1 MLVVAKVVNHVQR
14 LPSLSSSISKSLE
27 SERPHHDPTLS
38 ERPKRLVLRVMHI
51 WHLSRI
57 VFEKSD
63 PLISCAPLSGLEYD
77 LNTPWIFG
85 YICRV
90 GTCGGSSAPTDVD
103 KHGACRGKETVWI
116 TDSPHSSNPYRA
128 HPLNKLIRS
137 CNASGK
143 EG

>member
-57 VFEKSD
+57 MFEKSD

-77 LNTPWIFG
+77 LKYSMDF
-85 YICRV
+85 RV
-90 GTCGGSSAPTDVD
+90 YMQGGGMRRLVSTD
-103 KHGACRGKETVWI
+103 
-116 TDSPHSSNPYRA
+116 
-128 HPLNKLIRS
+128 
-137 CNASGK
+137 
-143 EG
+143 